1 MNDLKL
7 ALTLTAD
14 GRQLVT
20 VVGGAK
26 KELIGLTGELQATGT
41 AGKTAAVGLDKTATS
56 ADDARQSFGGLYQS
70 AIALAGGLTA
80 MALIDHADEWGQM
93 ASRMKMATDGAAEY
107 EYAQSRMVASANQT
121 YRSLTETRENFTR
134 MSPILRDLGYNL
146 NQSIDIVD
154 SYSALLVTNA
164 ASADKAQQAQ
174 DALSK
179 SIQSGKVDADAWQS
193 IFGVMPSILNNLTAA
208 TGKTGAEIRL
218 LGTSG
223 KLSITDLTNALLQS
237 HQQNLKA
244 VEDMPTAV
252 KDALTALNNV
262 YSDWIG
268 KSNETYGVTAT
279 LASGIVSLS
288 ENFGTLLDVVGY
300 AAVAALGRGT
310 AALGIHTY
318 SLIKNE
324 VESAKTRATTLAAA
338 KAEEARALALRASSI
353 SAGQAVVAEARLT
366 AARQAVKVA
375 TDNATLA
382 ARTYNATM
390 ALAGGPAGVVV
401 MAAFALGYWA
411 MTADSAKSSTQG
423 LNTDIANLAENYQK
437 LSVAAAKAKLINLD
451 DEFASASHDADVLS
465 AKLEYLKAQQRFSS
479 GRDARGKEII
489 ILEAELEAAV
499 KRVNDLLVIRQK
511 LNDHI
516 AAGGKKESNLNSPIV
531 DPNLTKTAAEMLIN
545 LQKQL
550 TLYGKTSEVA
560 KLRYELEMGALKGLD
575 PLMAEKLKKV
585 AADLDAAKAAEEQTK
600 KNKEAEK
607 QRQEQL
613 KTLLGTIDPVTQA
626 AKEYA
631 KHEALLKTYFES
643 TNAPIAERTRLLAQL
658 KNQYE
663 ASTPY
668 SQLRNQL
675 DPKHAEQQTHTNN
688 LDVLNTELN
697 NTPESE
703 VAKRAQINALIE
715 AEQRRHAEAMTG
727 INQSVAFDWNEMWQ
741 NSVERM
747 TQGIGSATADALFE
761 AKDFGQ
767 ATQQVLKGVA
777 KAAVQMLVEWM
788 AQKALAAAFDNSL
801 MAKNAAVATT
811 TAASTGASVTA
822 SMAPAAATTSIATM
836 GSGAMIGMAAMVA
849 AMALLPSII
858 GKFHGGGTIPRE
870 GTYLLDGGETIYTRK
885 QQQTLMNAMQASA
898 NGGGAGRSVV
908 VQQYNTIVV
917 ENESQAR
924 TLEDVLPQLVKM
936 TKDAVVDD
944 MNNRGEIYRSNR

>member
-70 AIALAGGLTA
+70 ALALAGGLTA
-80 MALIDHADEWGQM
+80 MDLIDRADEWGQM
-93 ASRMKMATDGAAEY
+93 ASRMKMATTSAAEY

-174 DALSK
+174 DALSQ
-179 SIQSGKVDADAWQS
+179 SIQKGKVEADAWQS

-252 KDALTALNNV
+252 RDALTALNNV

-288 ENFGTLLDVVGY
+288 ENFGTLVNMVELGLVV
-300 AAVAALGRGT
+300 ALGRGT
-310 AALGIHTY
+310 AALGTHAT
-318 SLIKNE
+318 SLIANE
-324 VESAKTRATTLAAA
+324 VASYRARAASIAAAQAELQRATM
-338 KAEEARALALRASSI
+338 LRASVI

-366 AARQAVKVA
+366 AARQALTVA
-375 TDNATLA
+375 TGTATLA
-382 ARTYNATM
+382 TRTLNA
-390 ALAGGPAGVVV
+390 ALSLAGGPAGLV
-401 MAAFALGYWA
+401 MMGAAALAYWA
-411 MTADSAKSSTQG
+411 FTADNATQPTDDLSSKVDSLVG
-423 LNTDIANLAENYQK
+423 SYQK
-437 LSVAAAKAKLINLD
+437 LTDLERQSKVRVLGTEMKVLRDELIATTAEIDRLNREPAYDAFNGSYLRD
-451 DEFASASHDADVLS
+451 DGQIAQ
-465 AKLEYLKAQQRFSS
+465 LKARAEELNKQLDLASTKQQALFAV
-479 GRDARGKEII
+479 GMPEIK
-489 ILEAELEAAV
+489 A
-499 KRVNDLLVIRQK
+499 D
-511 LNDHI
+511 
-516 AAGGKKESNLNSPIV
+516 PTIV

-550 TLYGKTSEVA
+550 TLYGKTSEAA
-560 KLRYELEMGALKGLD
+560 KLRYELEVGALKGLD

-607 QRQEQL
+607 QREDQL

-631 KHEALLKTYFES
+631 KHEALLKGYFEAA
-643 TNAPIAERTRLLAQL
+643 NVPIAERTRLLAQL

-668 SQLRNQL
+668 SQLQNQL
-675 DPKHAEQQTHTNN
+675 DPKYAEQQTHTNN

-747 TQGIGSATADALFE
+747 SQGIGSATADALFE

-767 ATQQVLKGVA
+767 ATQQVLKGVG

-801 MAKNAAVATT
+801 MVKNAAVATT

-849 AMALLPSII
+849 ALALLPSII

-885 QQQTLMNAMQASA
+885 QQQTLMNAMQATA
-898 NGGGAGRSVV
+898 NGGSGGSNVV
-908 VQQYNTIVV
+908 IQQSNTIVV
-917 ENESQAR
+917 KNDSDAQ
-924 TLEDVLPQLVKM
+924 TLEDVLPQLVQM
-936 TKDAVVDD
+936 TKAAVVDD
-944 MNNRGEIYRSNR
+944 LNNRGEVFRARG

>member
-56 ADDARQSFGGLYQS
+56 ADEASQSFGGLYQS
-70 AIALAGGLTA
+70 VFALAGGLTA
-80 MALIDHADEWGQM
+80 MDLIDRADEWGQM
-93 ASRMKMATDGAAEY
+93 ASRMKMATTSAAEY

-174 DALSK
+174 DALSQ
-179 SIQSGKVDADAWQS
+179 SIQKGKVEADAWQS
-193 IFGVMPSILNNLTAA
+193 IFGVMPSVLNNLTTA

-244 VEDMPTAV
+244 VQDMPTAV
-252 KDALTALNNV
+252 RDALTALNNV

-279 LASGIVSLS
+279 LASGIVSVS
-288 ENFGTLLDVVGY
+288 ENFGTLTNIVGVGL
-300 AAVAALGRGT
+300 ALALGRGT
-310 AALGIHTY
+310 AALGTHAT
-318 SLIKNE
+318 SLIANE
-324 VESAKTRATTLAAA
+324 VASYRTRTASVAAAQAELQRATM
-338 KAEEARALALRASSI
+338 LRASVI

-366 AARQAVKVA
+366 TARQALTVA
-375 TDNATLA
+375 TGTATLA
-382 ARTYNATM
+382 TRTLNA
-390 ALAGGPAGVVV
+390 ALSLAGGPAGLV
-401 MAAFALGYWA
+401 MMGAAALAYWA
-411 MTADSAKSSTQG
+411 MTADNATQP
-423 LNTDIANLAENYQK
+423 TDDLSGKVDSLVGSYQK
-437 LSVAAAKAKLINLD
+437 LTDLERQSKVRVLGTEMKVLRDELIATTAEIERLNREPAYDAFNGSYLRD
-451 DEFASASHDADVLS
+451 DDQIAQ
-465 AKLEYLKAQQRFSS
+465 LKARAEELNKQLDLASQKQQALFAV
-479 GRDARGKEII
+479 GMPEIK
-489 ILEAELEAAV
+489 A
-499 KRVNDLLVIRQK
+499 D
-511 LNDHI
+511 
-516 AAGGKKESNLNSPIV
+516 PTIV

-550 TLYGKTSEVA
+550 TLYGKTSEAA
-560 KLRYELEMGALKGLD
+560 KLRYELEIGALKGLD

-585 AADLDAAKAAEEQTK
+585 AADLDAAKATEEQTK

-607 QRQEQL
+607 QRQDQL

-631 KHEALLKTYFES
+631 KHEALLKGYFES
-643 TNAPIAERTRLLAQL
+643 ANVPIAERTRLLAQL

-668 SQLRNQL
+668 SQLQNQL
-675 DPKHAEQQTHTNN
+675 DPKYAEQQTHTNN

-697 NTPESE
+697 STPESE

-715 AEQRRHAEAMTG
+715 AEQRRHATAING
-727 INQSVAFDWNEMWQ
+727 INNGITSQFNAMWSESFDRFA
-741 NSVERM
+741 SGLG
-747 TQGIGSATADALFE
+747 TATADALFE
-761 AKDFGQ
+761 SKDFSEGL
-767 ATQQVLKGVA
+767 QQLTKGAIKQVVA
-777 KAAVQMLVEWM
+777 GLVDIGV
-788 AQKALAAAFDNSL
+788 KKIALAAIDKTIMVST
-801 MAKNAAVATT
+801 AATATT
-811 TAASTGASVTA
+811 TAAATGASVTA
-822 SMAPAAATTSIATM
+822 SMAPAAATASIATFG
-836 GSGAMIGMAAMVA
+836 GSAVAGMAAMIA
-849 AMALLPSII
+849 ALALLPTII

-885 QQQTLMNAMQASA
+885 QQQTLMNAMQAST
-898 NGGGAGRSVV
+898 NGGRSGRSVV
-908 VQQYNTIVV
+908 VQQSNTIVV
-917 ENESQAR
+917 QNEAQASS
-924 TLEDVLPQLVKM
+924 LQEVLPMLVRM
-936 TKDAVVDD
+936 TKAAVVEDLN
-944 MNNRGEIYRSNR
+944 MRGEAWAASR

>member
-70 AIALAGGLTA
+70 VLALAGGLTA
-80 MALIDHADEWGQM
+80 MDLIDRADEWGQM
-93 ASRMKMATDGAAEY
+93 ASRMKMATTSAAEY

-179 SIQSGKVDADAWQS
+179 SIQSGKVEADAWQS
-193 IFGVMPSILNNLTAA
+193 IFGVMPSILNNLTTA

-252 KDALTALNNV
+252 RDALTALNNV

-268 KSNETYGVTAT
+268 KSNETYGVTAH

-288 ENFGTLLDVVGY
+288 ENFGTLLDVVGTG
-300 AAVAALGRGT
+300 AAVALGRGT
-310 AALGIHTY
+310 AALGTHAA
-318 SLIKNE
+318 SLIANE
-324 VESAKTRATTLAAA
+324 VASAKTRATTLAAA
-338 KAEEARALALRASSI
+338 KAEETRALALRASSI

-366 AARQAVKVA
+366 AARQAVTAA
-375 TDNATLA
+375 TTSATLA

-390 ALAGGPAGVVV
+390 ALFGGPVGIAAMAGLGLLYWVSGARDAINSTNELGDSMETLVGKYQRLSELERQSKV
-401 MAAFALGYWA
+401 RVLGTEMKSLRDELIATTTEIDRLNREPAFDAWGG
-411 MTADSAKSSTQG
+411 MTG
-423 LNTDIANLAENYQK
+423 NYDQ
-437 LSVAAAKAKLINLD
+437 I
-451 DEFASASHDADVLS
+451 ER
-465 AKLEYLKAQQRFSS
+465 LKARAEELNKQLDLASKKQQALFTV
-479 GRDARGKEII
+479 GMPEINASPGPI
-489 ILEAELEAAV
+489 I
-499 KRVNDLLVIRQK
+499 
-511 LNDHI
+511 
-516 AAGGKKESNLNSPIV
+516 
-531 DPNLTKTAAEMLIN
+531 DPNLTKTAAEMLVN

-550 TLYGKTSEVA
+550 TLYGQTSEAA

-575 PLMAEKLKKV
+575 PLMADKLSKV
-585 AADLDAAKAAEEQTK
+585 AADLDAAKASEEQTK
-600 KNKEAEK
+600 KNKDAEK
-607 QRQEQL
+607 QREDQL
-613 KTLLGTIDPVTQA
+613 KTLLGAIDPVTAA

-631 KHEALLKTYFES
+631 KHEALLKSHFELA
-643 TNAPIAERTRLLAQL
+643 NVPIAERTRLLAQL

-663 ASTPY
+663 ATTPY

-675 DPKHAEQQTHTNN
+675 DPKYAEEQTHANN
-688 LDVLNTELN
+688 LGVIDAEIAKTPEDDIAKLTYLN
-697 NTPESE
+697 NL
-703 VAKRAQINALIE
+703 KI
-715 AEQRRHAEAMTG
+715 AENERFAEAMKA
-727 INQSVAFDWNEMWQ
+727 INKSVVFDWDQMWNDSVA
-741 NSVERM
+741 RM
-747 TQGIGSATADALFE
+747 AQGIGSATADAIFE

-767 ATQQVLKGVA
+767 ATQQVLKGVG
-777 KAAVQMLVEWM
+777 KAAVQMLVEYM
-788 AQKALAAAFDNSL
+788 AQKALAAAFDNTL
-801 MAKNAAVATT
+801 MGKNAAVATT
-811 TAASTGASVTA
+811 TAASTAASVTA

-849 AMALLPSII
+849 AMAMLPRIM

-870 GTYLLDGGETIYTRK
+870 GTYLLDGGETIYTRR

-898 NGGGAGRSVV
+898 NGGSGGRSLSI
-908 VQQYNTIVV
+908 QQSNTIVV
-917 ENESQAR
+917 KNDSDAQ
-924 TLEDVLPQLVKM
+924 TLEDVLPQLVQM
-936 TKDAVVDD
+936 TKSAVVDD
-944 MNNRGEIYRSNR
+944 LNNRGEVFRARR

>member
-70 AIALAGGLTA
+70 ALALAGGLTA
-80 MALIDHADEWGQM
+80 MDLIDRADEWGQM
-93 ASRMKMATDGAAEY
+93 ASRMKMATTSAAEY

-174 DALSK
+174 DALSQ
-179 SIQSGKVDADAWQS
+179 SIQKGKVEADAWQS

-252 KDALTALNNV
+252 RDALTALNNV

-288 ENFGTLLDVVGY
+288 ENFGTLVNVVELGL
-300 AAVAALGRGT
+300 VVALGRGT
-310 AALGIHTY
+310 AALGTHAT
-318 SLIKNE
+318 SLIASE
-324 VESAKTRATTLAAA
+324 VASYRTRAASIAAA
-338 KAEEARALALRASSI
+338 QAELQRATMLRSSVI

-366 AARQAVKVA
+366 AARQALTVA
-375 TDNATLA
+375 TGTATLA
-382 ARTYNATM
+382 TRTLNA
-390 ALAGGPAGVVV
+390 ALSLAGGPAGLV
-401 MAAFALGYWA
+401 MMGAAALAYWA
-411 MTADSAKSSTQG
+411 LTADNATQPTDDLSSKVDSLVG
-423 LNTDIANLAENYQK
+423 SYQK
-437 LSVAAAKAKLINLD
+437 LTDLERQSKVRVLGTEMKVLRDELIATTAEIDRLNREPAFDAWGGMTGND
-451 DEFASASHDADVLS
+451 DQIAR
-465 AKLEYLKAQQRFSS
+465 LKARAEELNKQLDLASKKQQALFAV
-479 GRDARGKEII
+479 GMPEIK
-489 ILEAELEAAV
+489 A
-499 KRVNDLLVIRQK
+499 DLT
-511 LNDHI
+511 
-516 AAGGKKESNLNSPIV
+516 IV

-550 TLYGKTSEVA
+550 TLYGKTSEAA

-575 PLMAEKLKKV
+575 PIMADKLSKV
-585 AADLDAAKAAEEQTK
+585 AADLDAAKASEEQTK
-600 KNKEAEK
+600 KNKDAEK
-607 QRQEQL
+607 QREDQL
-613 KTLLGTIDPVTQA
+613 KTLLGAIDPVTAA

-631 KHEALLKTYFES
+631 KHEALLKSHFELA
-643 TNAPIAERTRLLAQL
+643 NVPIAERTRLLAQL

-663 ASTPY
+663 ATTPY

-675 DPKHAEQQTHTNN
+675 DPKYAEEQTHANN
-688 LDVLNTELN
+688 LGVIDAEIAKTPEDDIAKLTYLN
-697 NTPESE
+697 NL
-703 VAKRAQINALIE
+703 KI
-715 AEQRRHAEAMTG
+715 AENERFAEAMKA
-727 INQSVAFDWNEMWQ
+727 INKSVVFDWDKMWNDSVA
-741 NSVERM
+741 RM
-747 TQGIGSATADALFE
+747 AQGIGSATADAIFE

-767 ATQQVLKGVA
+767 ATQQVLKGVG
-777 KAAVQMLVEWM
+777 KAAVQMLVEYM
-788 AQKALAAAFDNSL
+788 AQKALAAAFDNTL
-801 MAKNAAVATT
+801 MGKNAAVATT
-811 TAASTGASVTA
+811 TAASTAASVTA

-849 AMALLPSII
+849 ALALLPSII

-885 QQQTLMNAMQASA
+885 QQQTLMNAMQATA
-898 NGGGAGRSVV
+898 NGGSGGSNVV
-908 VQQYNTIVV
+908 IQQSNTIVV
-917 ENESQAR
+917 KNDSDAQ
-924 TLEDVLPQLVKM
+924 TLEDVLPQLVQM
-936 TKDAVVDD
+936 TKAAVVDD
-944 MNNRGEIYRSNR
+944 LNNRGEVFRARG

>member
-70 AIALAGGLTA
+70 ALALAGGLTA
-80 MALIDHADEWGQM
+80 MDLIDRADEWGQM
-93 ASRMKMATDGAAEY
+93 ASRMKMATTSAAEY

-174 DALSK
+174 DALSQ
-179 SIQSGKVDADAWQS
+179 SIQKGKVEADAWQS

-252 KDALTALNNV
+252 RDALTALNNV

-288 ENFGTLLDVVGY
+288 ENFGTLVNMVELGLVV
-300 AAVAALGRGT
+300 ALGRGT
-310 AALGIHTY
+310 AALGTHAT
-318 SLIKNE
+318 SLIANE
-324 VESAKTRATTLAAA
+324 VASYRARAASIAAAQAELQRATM
-338 KAEEARALALRASSI
+338 LRASVI

-366 AARQAVKVA
+366 AARQALTVA
-375 TDNATLA
+375 TGTATLA
-382 ARTYNATM
+382 TRTLNA
-390 ALAGGPAGVVV
+390 ALSLAGGPAGLV
-401 MAAFALGYWA
+401 MMGAAALAYWA
-411 MTADSAKSSTQG
+411 FTADNATQPTDDLSSKVDSLVG
-423 LNTDIANLAENYQK
+423 SYQK
-437 LSVAAAKAKLINLD
+437 LTDLERQSKVRVLGTEMKVLRDELIATTAEIDRLNREPAYDAFNGSYLRD
-451 DEFASASHDADVLS
+451 DGQIAQ
-465 AKLEYLKAQQRFSS
+465 LKARAEELNKQLDLASKKQQALFAV
-479 GRDARGKEII
+479 GMPEIK
-489 ILEAELEAAV
+489 A
-499 KRVNDLLVIRQK
+499 D
-511 LNDHI
+511 
-516 AAGGKKESNLNSPIV
+516 PTIV

-550 TLYGKTSEVA
+550 TLYGKTSEAA
-560 KLRYELEMGALKGLD
+560 KLRYELEVGALKGLD

-607 QRQEQL
+607 QREDQL

-631 KHEALLKTYFES
+631 KHEALLKGYFEAA
-643 TNAPIAERTRLLAQL
+643 NVPIAERTRLLAQL

-668 SQLRNQL
+668 SQLQNQL
-675 DPKHAEQQTHTNN
+675 DPKYAEQQTHTNN

-727 INQSVAFDWNEMWQ
+727 INRSVAFDWNEMWQ

-747 TQGIGSATADALFE
+747 SQGIGSATADALFE

-767 ATQQVLKGVA
+767 ATQQVLKGVG

-801 MAKNAAVATT
+801 MVKNAAVATT

-849 AMALLPSII
+849 ALALLPSII

-885 QQQTLMNAMQASA
+885 QQQTLMNAMQATA
-898 NGGGAGRSVV
+898 NGGSGGSNVV
-908 VQQYNTIVV
+908 IQQSNTIVV
-917 ENESQAR
+917 KNDSDAQ
-924 TLEDVLPQLVKM
+924 TLEDVLPQLVQM
-936 TKDAVVDD
+936 TKAAVVDD
-944 MNNRGEIYRSNR
+944 LNNRGEVFRARG

>member
-26 KELIGLTGELQATGT
+26 KELIGLTGELHTTGT
-41 AGKTAAVGLDKTATS
+41 AGKTASVGLDTTAKSAVGAERSFGSLYKTAIS
-56 ADDARQSFGGLYQS
+56 LAAGL
-70 AIALAGGLTA
+70 AT
-80 MALIDHADEWGQM
+80 MAVIDRADEWGQM
-93 ASRMKMATDGAAEY
+93 ASRMKMATTSVADY

-146 NQSIDIVD
+146 TQSIDIVD

-193 IFGVMPSILNNLTAA
+193 IFGVMPSVLNNLTAA

-237 HQQNLKA
+237 HEKNLKA
-244 VEDMPTAV
+244 VQDMPTSV
-252 KDALTALNNV
+252 RDALTAMDNV

-268 KSNETYGVTAT
+268 KSNEALGATAT
-279 LASGIVSLS
+279 LASGIVVLS
-288 ENFGTLLDVVGY
+288 ENFGTLVDVVGLGL
-300 AAVAALGRGT
+300 AVALGRGT
-310 AALGIHTY
+310 AALGTHAT
-318 SLIKNE
+318 SLIVTE
-324 VESAKTRATTLAAA
+324 IASSKTRATTLAAA
-338 KAEEARALALRASSI
+338 LAEEKRAIALRASSI

-366 AARQAVKVA
+366 AARQAVTAA
-375 TDNATLA
+375 TTAATLA
-382 ARTYNATM
+382 TRTFNA
-390 ALAGGPAGVVV
+390 ALALVGGPVGLAA
-401 MAAFALGYWA
+401 MAALGLIYWTSGAREALNPTNELG
-411 MTADSAKSSTQG
+411 DSMETLVGK
-423 LNTDIANLAENYQK
+423 YQK
-437 LSVAAAKAKLINLD
+437 LSELERQSKVRVLATEMKAVRDELIATTTEIDRLNREPVFDAWGGMTGND
-451 DEFASASHDADVLS
+451 DQIER
-465 AKLEYLKAQQRFSS
+465 LKARAVELNKQLDIASKKQQALFTV
-479 GRDARGKEII
+479 GMPEIKTDITI
-489 ILEAELEAAV
+489 I
-499 KRVNDLLVIRQK
+499 
-511 LNDHI
+511 
-516 AAGGKKESNLNSPIV
+516 

-550 TLYGKTSEVA
+550 TLYGQTSEAA

-575 PLMAEKLKKV
+575 PLMTSKLQKV

-600 KNKEAEK
+600 KNKDAEK
-607 QRQEQL
+607 QRQDQL
-613 KTLLGTIDPVTQA
+613 NTLLGAIDPVTQA

-631 KHEALLKTYFES
+631 KQEALLKTYFES
-643 TNAPIAERTRLLAQL
+643 TNAPIAERTRLLGLL

-663 ASTPY
+663 ESTPY
-668 SQLRNQL
+668 SQLQNQL
-675 DPKHAEQQTHTNN
+675 DPQYAEQQTHTNN

-697 NTPESE
+697 DTPESE
-703 VAKRAQINALIE
+703 ALKRNQINALIE
-715 AEQRRHAEAMTG
+715 AEQRRHAEAMKD
-727 INQSVAFDWNEMWQ
+727 INKSVSFDWDEMWQ

-747 TQGIGSATADALFE
+747 SQGIGSATADALFE
-761 AKDFGQ
+761 AKDFGD
-767 ATQQVLKGVA
+767 ATAQVLKGVG

-788 AQKALAAAFDNSL
+788 AQKALAAAFDNTL
-801 MAKNAAVATT
+801 MTTNAT
-811 TAASTGASVTA
+811 TAATTAAGTGAAITA

-849 AMALLPSII
+849 AMAMLPSII

-870 GTYLLDGGETIYTRK
+870 GTYLLDGGETIYTRR

-908 VQQYNTIVV
+908 VQQSNTIVV
-917 ENESQAR
+917 KNDTDAQ
-924 TLEDVLPQLVKM
+924 TLEDVLPQLVRM
-936 TKDAVVDD
+936 TKEAVVDD
-944 MNNRGEIYRSNR
+944 LNNRGEVFRARG

>member
-70 AIALAGGLTA
+70 ALALAGGLTA
-80 MALIDHADEWGQM
+80 MDLIDRADEWGQM
-93 ASRMKMATDGAAEY
+93 ASRMKMATTSAAEY

-174 DALSK
+174 DALSQ
-179 SIQSGKVDADAWQS
+179 SIQKGKVEADAWQS

-252 KDALTALNNV
+252 RDALTALNNV

-288 ENFGTLLDVVGY
+288 ENFGTLVNVVELGL
-300 AAVAALGRGT
+300 VVALGRGT
-310 AALGIHTY
+310 AALGTHAT
-318 SLIKNE
+318 SLIASE
-324 VESAKTRATTLAAA
+324 VASYRTRAASIAAA
-338 KAEEARALALRASSI
+338 QAELQRATMLRASVI
-353 SAGQAVVAEARLT
+353 SAGQAVVADARLT
-366 AARQAVKVA
+366 AARQALTVA
-375 TDNATLA
+375 TGTATIATRTLNAALS
-382 ARTYNATM
+382 
-390 ALAGGPAGVVV
+390 LAGGPAGLV
-401 MAAFALGYWA
+401 MMGAAALAYWA
-411 MTADSAKSSTQG
+411 LTADNATQPTDDLSSKVDSLVG
-423 LNTDIANLAENYQK
+423 SYQK
-437 LSVAAAKAKLINLD
+437 LTDLERQSKVRVLGTEMKVLRDELIATTAEIDRLNREPAYDAFNGSYLRD
-451 DEFASASHDADVLS
+451 DGQIAQ
-465 AKLEYLKAQQRFSS
+465 LKARAEELNKQLDLASKKQQALFAV
-479 GRDARGKEII
+479 GMPEIK
-489 ILEAELEAAV
+489 A
-499 KRVNDLLVIRQK
+499 D
-511 LNDHI
+511 
-516 AAGGKKESNLNSPIV
+516 PTIV

-550 TLYGKTSEVA
+550 TLYGKTSEAA
-560 KLRYELEMGALKGLD
+560 KLRYELETGALKGLD

-607 QRQEQL
+607 QREDQL

-631 KHEALLKTYFES
+631 KHEALLKGYFEAA
-643 TNAPIAERTRLLAQL
+643 NVPIAERTRLLAQL

-668 SQLRNQL
+668 SQLQNQL
-675 DPKHAEQQTHTNN
+675 DPKYAEQQTHTNN

-747 TQGIGSATADALFE
+747 SQGIGSATADALFE

-767 ATQQVLKGVA
+767 ATQQVLKGVG

-801 MAKNAAVATT
+801 MVKNAAVATT

-849 AMALLPSII
+849 ALALLPSII

-885 QQQTLMNAMQASA
+885 QQQTLMNAMQATA
-898 NGGGAGRSVV
+898 NGGSGGSNVV
-908 VQQYNTIVV
+908 IQQSNTIVV
-917 ENESQAR
+917 KNDSDAQ
-924 TLEDVLPQLVKM
+924 TLEDVLPQLVQM
-936 TKDAVVDD
+936 TKAAVVDD
-944 MNNRGEIYRSNR
+944 LNNRGEVFRARG

>member
-56 ADDARQSFGGLYQS
+56 ANDARQSFGGLYQS

-93 ASRMKMATDGAAEY
+93 ASRMKMATTSAAEY

-288 ENFGTLLDVVGY
+288 ENFGTLVNMVELGLVV
-300 AAVAALGRGT
+300 ALGRGT
-310 AALGIHTY
+310 AALGTHAT
-318 SLIKNE
+318 SLIASE
-324 VESAKTRATTLAAA
+324 VATYRTRTASIAAAQAELQRATM
-338 KAEEARALALRASSI
+338 LRASVI

-366 AARQAVKVA
+366 AARQALTVA
-375 TDNATLA
+375 TGTATLA
-382 ARTYNATM
+382 TRTLNA
-390 ALAGGPAGVVV
+390 ALSLAGGPAGLV
-401 MAAFALGYWA
+401 MMGAAALAYWA
-411 MTADSAKSSTQG
+411 MTADNATEPTDDLSSKVDS
-423 LNTDIANLAENYQK
+423 LVSSYQK
-437 LSVAAAKAKLINLD
+437 LTDLERQSKVRVLGTEMKVLRDELIATTAEIDRLNREPAFDAWGGMTGND
-451 DEFASASHDADVLS
+451 DQIAR
-465 AKLEYLKAQQRFSS
+465 LKARAEELNKQLDLASKKQQALF
-479 GRDARGKEII
+479 
-489 ILEAELEAAV
+489 
-499 KRVNDLLVIRQK
+499 
-511 LNDHI
+511 
-516 AAGGKKESNLNSPIV
+516 AAGIPEIKADPTIV

-550 TLYGKTSEVA
+550 TLYGKTSEAA
-560 KLRYELEMGALKGLD
+560 KLRYELEVGALKGLD

-688 LDVLNTELN
+688 LDVLNKELN
-697 NTPESE
+697 NTPESDLQ
-703 VAKRAQINALIE
+703 KRIEINGYIE
-715 AEQRRHAEAMTG
+715 AEHRRHAEAMKE
-727 INQSVAFDWNEMWQ
+727 INKSVAFDWDKMW
-741 NSVERM
+741 NDSVARM
-747 TQGIGSATADALFE
+747 AQGVGSATADALFE
-761 AKDFGQ
+761 AKDFGE
-767 ATQQVLKGVA
+767 ATQQVLKGVG

-788 AQKALAAAFDNSL
+788 TQKALAAAFDNSL
-801 MAKNAAVATT
+801 VVGNGAVAAT
-811 TAASTGASVTA
+811 TAASTGAAITA

-849 AMALLPSII
+849 AMAMLPSII

-885 QQQTLMNAMQASA
+885 QQQTLMNAMQATAS
-898 NGGGAGRSVV
+898 GGSGGSNIVI
-908 VQQYNTIVV
+908 QQSNTIVV
-917 ENESQAR
+917 KNDSDAQ
-924 TLEDVLPQLVKM
+924 TLEDVLPQLVQM
-936 TKDAVVDD
+936 TKAAVVDD
-944 MNNRGEIYRSNR
+944 LNNRGEVFRARG

>member
-70 AIALAGGLTA
+70 ALALAGGLTA
-80 MALIDHADEWGQM
+80 MDLIDRADEWGQM
-93 ASRMKMATDGAAEY
+93 ASRMKMATTSAAEY

-174 DALSK
+174 DALSQ
-179 SIQSGKVDADAWQS
+179 SIQKGKVEADAWQS

-252 KDALTALNNV
+252 RDALTALNNV

-288 ENFGTLLDVVGY
+288 ENFGTLVNMVELGLVV
-300 AAVAALGRGT
+300 ALGRGT
-310 AALGIHTY
+310 AALGTHAT
-318 SLIKNE
+318 SLIANE
-324 VESAKTRATTLAAA
+324 VASYRARAASIAAAQAELQRATM
-338 KAEEARALALRASSI
+338 LRASVI

-366 AARQAVKVA
+366 AARQALTVA
-375 TDNATLA
+375 TGTATLA
-382 ARTYNATM
+382 TRTLNA
-390 ALAGGPAGVVV
+390 ALSLAGGPAGLV
-401 MAAFALGYWA
+401 MMGAAALAYWA
-411 MTADSAKSSTQG
+411 FTADNATQPTDDLSSKVDSLVG
-423 LNTDIANLAENYQK
+423 SYQK
-437 LSVAAAKAKLINLD
+437 LTDLERQSKVRVLGTEMKVLRDELIATTAEIDRLNREPAYDAFNGSYLRD
-451 DEFASASHDADVLS
+451 DGQIAQ
-465 AKLEYLKAQQRFSS
+465 LKARAEELNKQLDLASKKQQALFAV
-479 GRDARGKEII
+479 GMPEIK
-489 ILEAELEAAV
+489 A
-499 KRVNDLLVIRQK
+499 D
-511 LNDHI
+511 
-516 AAGGKKESNLNSPIV
+516 PTIV

-560 KLRYELEMGALKGLD
+560 KLRYELEVGALKGLD

-607 QRQEQL
+607 QREDQL

-631 KHEALLKTYFES
+631 KHEALLKGYFEAA
-643 TNAPIAERTRLLAQL
+643 NVPIAERTRLLAQL

-668 SQLRNQL
+668 SQLQNQL
-675 DPKHAEQQTHTNN
+675 DPKYAEQQTHTNN

-727 INQSVAFDWNEMWQ
+727 INRSVAFDWNEMWQ

-747 TQGIGSATADALFE
+747 SQGIGSATADALFE

-767 ATQQVLKGVA
+767 ATQQVLKGVG

-801 MAKNAAVATT
+801 MVKNAAVATT

-849 AMALLPSII
+849 ALALLPSII

-885 QQQTLMNAMQASA
+885 QQQTLMNAMQATA
-898 NGGGAGRSVV
+898 NGSSGGSNVV
-908 VQQYNTIVV
+908 IQQSNTIVV
-917 ENESQAR
+917 KNDSDAQ
-924 TLEDVLPQLVKM
+924 TLEDVLPQLVQM
-936 TKDAVVDD
+936 TKAAVVDD
-944 MNNRGEIYRSNR
+944 LNNRGEVFRARG

>member
-26 KELIGLTGELQATGT
+26 KELIGLTGELHTTGT
-41 AGKTAAVGLDKTATS
+41 AGKTASVGLDTTAKSAVGAERSFGSLYKTAIS
-56 ADDARQSFGGLYQS
+56 LAAGL
-70 AIALAGGLTA
+70 AT
-80 MALIDHADEWGQM
+80 MAVIDRADEWGQM
-93 ASRMKMATDGAAEY
+93 VSRMKMATTSVADY

-146 NQSIDIVD
+146 TQSIDIVD

-193 IFGVMPSILNNLTAA
+193 IFGVMPSVLNNLTAA

-237 HQQNLKA
+237 HEKNLKA
-244 VEDMPTAV
+244 VQDMPTSV
-252 KDALTALNNV
+252 RDALTAMDNV

-268 KSNETYGVTAT
+268 KSNEALGATAT
-279 LASGIVSLS
+279 LASGIVVLS
-288 ENFGTLLDVVGY
+288 ENFGTLVDVVGLGL
-300 AAVAALGRGT
+300 AVALGRGT
-310 AALGIHTY
+310 AALGTHAT
-318 SLIKNE
+318 SLIVTE
-324 VESAKTRATTLAAA
+324 IASSKTRATTLAAA
-338 KAEEARALALRASSI
+338 LAEEKRALALRASSI

-366 AARQAVKVA
+366 AARQAVTAA
-375 TDNATLA
+375 TTAATLA
-382 ARTYNATM
+382 TRTFNA
-390 ALAGGPAGVVV
+390 ALALVGGPVGLAA
-401 MAAFALGYWA
+401 MAALGLIYWTSGAREALNPTNELG
-411 MTADSAKSSTQG
+411 DSMETLVGK
-423 LNTDIANLAENYQK
+423 YQK
-437 LSVAAAKAKLINLD
+437 LSELERQSKVRVLATEMKAVRDELIATTTEIDRLNREPVFDAWGGMTGND
-451 DEFASASHDADVLS
+451 DQIER
-465 AKLEYLKAQQRFSS
+465 LKARAVELNKQLDIASKKQQALFTV
-479 GRDARGKEII
+479 GMPEIKTDITI
-489 ILEAELEAAV
+489 I
-499 KRVNDLLVIRQK
+499 
-511 LNDHI
+511 
-516 AAGGKKESNLNSPIV
+516 

-550 TLYGKTSEVA
+550 TLYGQTSEAA

-575 PLMAEKLKKV
+575 PLMTSKLQKV

-600 KNKEAEK
+600 KNKDAEK
-607 QRQEQL
+607 QRQDQL
-613 KTLLGTIDPVTQA
+613 NTLLGAIDPVTQA

-631 KHEALLKTYFES
+631 KQEALLKTYFES
-643 TNAPIAERTRLLAQL
+643 TNAPIAERTRLLGLL

-663 ASTPY
+663 ESTPY
-668 SQLRNQL
+668 SQLQNQL
-675 DPKHAEQQTHTNN
+675 DPQYAEQQTHTNN

-697 NTPESE
+697 DTPESE
-703 VAKRAQINALIE
+703 ALKRNQINALIE
-715 AEQRRHAEAMTG
+715 AEQRRHAEAMKD
-727 INQSVAFDWNEMWQ
+727 INKSVSFDWDEMWQ

-747 TQGIGSATADALFE
+747 SQGIGSATADALFE
-761 AKDFGQ
+761 AKDFGD
-767 ATQQVLKGVA
+767 ATAQVLKGVG

-788 AQKALAAAFDNSL
+788 AQKALAAAFDNTL
-801 MAKNAAVATT
+801 MTTNAT
-811 TAASTGASVTA
+811 TAATTAAGTGAAITA

-849 AMALLPSII
+849 AMAMLPSII

>member
-70 AIALAGGLTA
+70 ALALAGGLTA
-80 MALIDHADEWGQM
+80 MDLIDRADEWGQM
-93 ASRMKMATDGAAEY
+93 ASRMKMATTSAAEY

-174 DALSK
+174 DALSQ
-179 SIQSGKVDADAWQS
+179 SIQKGKVEADAWQS

-252 KDALTALNNV
+252 RDALTALNNV

-288 ENFGTLLDVVGY
+288 ENFGTLVNVVELGL
-300 AAVAALGRGT
+300 VVALGRGT
-310 AALGIHTY
+310 AALGTHAT
-318 SLIKNE
+318 SLIASE
-324 VESAKTRATTLAAA
+324 VASYRTRAASIAAA
-338 KAEEARALALRASSI
+338 QAELQRATMLRSSVI

-366 AARQAVKVA
+366 AARQALTVA
-375 TDNATLA
+375 TGTATLA
-382 ARTYNATM
+382 TRTLNA
-390 ALAGGPAGVVV
+390 ALSLAGGPAGLV
-401 MAAFALGYWA
+401 MMGAAALAYWA
-411 MTADSAKSSTQG
+411 LTADNATQPTDDLSSKVDSLVG
-423 LNTDIANLAENYQK
+423 SYQK
-437 LSVAAAKAKLINLD
+437 LTDLERQSKVRVLGTEMKVLRDELIATTAEIDRLNREPAFDAWGGMTGND
-451 DEFASASHDADVLS
+451 DQIAR
-465 AKLEYLKAQQRFSS
+465 LKARAEELNKQLDLASKKQQALFAV
-479 GRDARGKEII
+479 GMPEIK
-489 ILEAELEAAV
+489 A
-499 KRVNDLLVIRQK
+499 D
-511 LNDHI
+511 
-516 AAGGKKESNLNSPIV
+516 PTIV

-550 TLYGKTSEVA
+550 TLYGKTSEAA

-575 PLMAEKLKKV
+575 PIMADKLSKV
-585 AADLDAAKAAEEQTK
+585 AADLDAAKASEEQTK
-600 KNKEAEK
+600 KNKDAEK
-607 QRQEQL
+607 QREDQL
-613 KTLLGTIDPVTQA
+613 KTLLGAIDPVTAA

-631 KHEALLKTYFES
+631 KHEALLKSHFELA
-643 TNAPIAERTRLLAQL
+643 NVPIAERTRLLAQL

-663 ASTPY
+663 ATTPY

-675 DPKHAEQQTHTNN
+675 DPKYAEEQTHANN
-688 LDVLNTELN
+688 LGVIDAEIAKTPEDDIAKLTYLN
-697 NTPESE
+697 NL
-703 VAKRAQINALIE
+703 KI
-715 AEQRRHAEAMTG
+715 AENERFAEAMKA
-727 INQSVAFDWNEMWQ
+727 INKSVVFDWDKMWNDSVA
-741 NSVERM
+741 RM
-747 TQGIGSATADALFE
+747 AQGIGSATADAIFE

-767 ATQQVLKGVA
+767 ATQQVLKGVG
-777 KAAVQMLVEWM
+777 KAAVQMLVEYM
-788 AQKALAAAFDNSL
+788 AQKALAAAFDNTL
-801 MAKNAAVATT
+801 MGKNAAVATT
-811 TAASTGASVTA
+811 TAASTAASVTA

-849 AMALLPSII
+849 AMAMLPRIM

-870 GTYLLDGGETIYTRK
+870 GTYLLDGGETIYTRR
-885 QQQTLMNAMQASA
+885 QQQTLMNAMQATA
-898 NGGGAGRSVV
+898 NGGSGGSNVV
-908 VQQYNTIVV
+908 IQQSNTIVV
-917 ENESQAR
+917 KNDSDAQ
-924 TLEDVLPQLVKM
+924 TLEDVLPQLVQM
-936 TKDAVVDD
+936 TKAAVVDD
-944 MNNRGEIYRSNR
+944 LNNRGEVFRARG

>member
-41 AGKTAAVGLDKTATS
+41 AGKTAAIGLDTTAKS
-56 ADDARQSFGGLYQS
+56 ADVAQHNFAGLYQS

-80 MALIDHADEWGQM
+80 MAVIDRADEWGQM
-93 ASRMKMATDGAAEY
+93 ASRMKMATTSVADY

-146 NQSIDIVD
+146 TQSIDIVD

-174 DALSK
+174 DALSQ
-179 SIQSGKVDADAWQS
+179 SIQKGKVEADAWQS
-193 IFGVMPSILNNLTAA
+193 IFGVMPSILNNLSAA

-252 KDALTALNNV
+252 RDALTALDNV

-268 KSNETYGVTAT
+268 NSNEALGATAT
-279 LASGIVSLS
+279 LASGIVVLS
-288 ENFGTLLDVVGY
+288 ENFDTLVDIVGVGL
-300 AAVAALGRGT
+300 AVALGRGT
-310 AALGIHTY
+310 AALGTHAT
-318 SLIKNE
+318 SLIANE
-324 VESAKTRATTLAAA
+324 VASYRTRAASVAAA
-338 KAEEARALALRASSI
+338 QAELQRATMLRASVI
-353 SAGQAVVAEARLT
+353 SAGQAIVAEARLT
-366 AARQAVKVA
+366 AARQALTVA
-375 TDNATLA
+375 TGTATLA
-382 ARTYNATM
+382 TRTLNA
-390 ALAGGPAGVVV
+390 ALSLAGGPAGLV
-401 MAAFALGYWA
+401 MMGAAALAYWA
-411 MTADSAKSSTQG
+411 MTADNATQPTDDLSSKVDSLVG
-423 LNTDIANLAENYQK
+423 SYQK
-437 LSVAAAKAKLINLD
+437 LTDLERQSKVRVLGTEMKVLRDELIATTAEIERLNREPAYDAFNGSYLRD
-451 DEFASASHDADVLS
+451 DGQIAQ
-465 AKLEYLKAQQRFSS
+465 LKARIEELNKQLDLASKKQQALFAV
-479 GRDARGKEII
+479 GMPEIK
-489 ILEAELEAAV
+489 A
-499 KRVNDLLVIRQK
+499 D
-511 LNDHI
+511 
-516 AAGGKKESNLNSPIV
+516 PTIV

-550 TLYGKTSEVA
+550 TLYGQTTEAA
-560 KLRYELEMGALKGLD
+560 KLRYELEIGALKGLD

-613 KTLLGTIDPVTQA
+613 KTLLGAIDPVTQA

-643 TNAPIAERTRLLAQL
+643 TNAPIAERTRLLGLL

-663 ASTPY
+663 ESTPY
-668 SQLRNQL
+668 SQLQNQL

-697 NTPESE
+697 DTPESE
-703 VAKRAQINALIE
+703 ALKRNQINALIE
-715 AEQRRHAEAMTG
+715 AEQRRHAEAMKD
-727 INQSVAFDWNEMWQ
+727 INKSVSFDWDEMWQ

-747 TQGIGSATADALFE
+747 SQGIGSATADALFE
-761 AKDFGQ
+761 AKDFGD
-767 ATQQVLKGVA
+767 ATAQVLKGVG

-788 AQKALAAAFDNSL
+788 AQKALAAAFDNTL
-801 MAKNAAVATT
+801 MTTNAT
-811 TAASTGASVTA
+811 TAATTAAGTGAAITA

-849 AMALLPSII
+849 AMAMLPSII

-870 GTYLLDGGETIYTRK
+870 GTYLLDGGETIYTRR

-908 VQQYNTIVV
+908 VQQSNTIVV
-917 ENESQAR
+917 KNDTDAQ
-924 TLEDVLPQLVKM
+924 TLEDVLPQLVRM
-936 TKDAVVDD
+936 TKEAVVDD
-944 MNNRGEIYRSNR
+944 LNNRGEVFRARG

>member
-70 AIALAGGLTA
+70 ALALAGGLTA
-80 MALIDHADEWGQM
+80 MDLIDRADEWGQM
-93 ASRMKMATDGAAEY
+93 ASRMKMATTSAAEY

-121 YRSLTETRENFTR
+121 YRSLSETRENFTR

-174 DALSK
+174 DALSQ
-179 SIQSGKVDADAWQS
+179 SIQKGKVEADAWQS

-252 KDALTALNNV
+252 RDALTALNNV

-288 ENFGTLLDVVGY
+288 ENFGTLVNMVELGLVV
-300 AAVAALGRGT
+300 ALGRGT
-310 AALGIHTY
+310 AALGTHAT
-318 SLIKNE
+318 SLIANE
-324 VESAKTRATTLAAA
+324 VASYRARAASIAAAQAELQRATM
-338 KAEEARALALRASSI
+338 LRASVI

-366 AARQAVKVA
+366 AARQALTVV
-375 TDNATLA
+375 TGTATLA
-382 ARTYNATM
+382 TRTLNA
-390 ALAGGPAGVVV
+390 ALSLAGGPAGLV
-401 MAAFALGYWA
+401 MMGAAALAYWA
-411 MTADSAKSSTQG
+411 FTADNATQPTDDLSSKVDSLVG
-423 LNTDIANLAENYQK
+423 SYQK
-437 LSVAAAKAKLINLD
+437 LTDLERQSKVRVLGTEMKVLRDELIATTAEIDRLNREPAYDAFNGSYLRD
-451 DEFASASHDADVLS
+451 DGQIAQ
-465 AKLEYLKAQQRFSS
+465 LKARAEELNKQLDLASKKQQALFAV
-479 GRDARGKEII
+479 GMPEIK
-489 ILEAELEAAV
+489 A
-499 KRVNDLLVIRQK
+499 D
-511 LNDHI
+511 
-516 AAGGKKESNLNSPIV
+516 PTIV

-550 TLYGKTSEVA
+550 TLYGKTSEAA

-607 QRQEQL
+607 QREDQL

-631 KHEALLKTYFES
+631 KHEALLKGYFEAA
-643 TNAPIAERTRLLAQL
+643 NVPIAERTRLLAQL

-668 SQLRNQL
+668 SQLQNQL
-675 DPKHAEQQTHTNN
+675 DPKYAEQQTHTNN

-747 TQGIGSATADALFE
+747 SQGIGSATADALFE

-767 ATQQVLKGVA
+767 ATQQVLKGVG

-801 MAKNAAVATT
+801 MVKNAAVATT

-849 AMALLPSII
+849 ALALLPSII

-885 QQQTLMNAMQASA
+885 QQQTLMNAMQATA
-898 NGGGAGRSVV
+898 NGGSGGSNVV
-908 VQQYNTIVV
+908 IQQSNTIVV
-917 ENESQAR
+917 KNDSDAQ
-924 TLEDVLPQLVKM
+924 TLEDVLPQLVQM
-936 TKDAVVDD
+936 TKAAVVDD
-944 MNNRGEIYRSNR
+944 LNNRGEVFRARG